1 MGKKRIVIVAA
12 IAILLA
18 NAVCILPWPTRI
30 DLQMTGVE
38 VSADGAALHDCTVQ
52 LQGWKLNYLFRQDTV
67 RLDTFQID
75 APSSLDLQ
83 GVYHATL
90 ISIPSNECDY
100 VSWLSYSEDWIPVHM
115 YLDKDNEWLVTE
127 VADRHFVA
135 HINAGAD
142 YQTYWNACKEIIK

>member
-18 NAVCILPWPTRI
+18 IAVCILPWPTRI
-30 DLQMTGVE
+30 DLQMSGIE
-38 VSADGAALHDCTVQ
+38 VAADGTALHDCTVQ

-135 HINAGAD
+135 YVNADAD
-142 YQTYWNACKEIIK
+142 YQTYWNASKEIIK